1 MKEINFPRDTIA
13 VGECVAVVAKL
24 GSGHTNAGDAILMEA
39 EGDGS
44 SLEGARDRAARLRGV
59 IRWQIVRL
67 VPTSHGNQLLLK
79 DLVRMQK

>member
-1 MKEINFPRDTIA
+1 MDYSSLQAEDEPNAYGIIAEFPGQA
-13 VGECVAVVAKL
+13 P
-24 GSGHTNAGDAILMEA
+24 ILMEA

-44 SLEGARDRAARLRGV
+44 SLESARDRAARLRGV

-67 VPTSHGNQLLLK
+67 VPTSYGNQLLLK

>member
-1 MKEINFPRDTIA
+1 MDNRLENQADYKAEDEPNAYGIIAEFPDQA
-13 VGECVAVVAKL
+13 P
-24 GSGHTNAGDAILMEA
+24 ILMEA

-44 SLEGARDRAARLRGV
+44 SMESTLDRAARLRGV

-67 VPTSHGNQLLLK
+67 VPTKLGNQLLLK

>member
-1 MKEINFPRDTIA
+1 MDYSFQAEDEPNAYGIIA
-13 VGECVAVVAKL
+13 EF
-24 GSGHTNAGDAILMEA
+24 SGQAPILMEA

-67 VPTSHGNQLLLK
+67 VPTNHGNQLLLK
-79 DLVRMQK
+79 DMVRIQK

>member
-1 MKEINFPRDTIA
+1 MDYSLQDEDEPNAYGVIA
-13 VGECVAVVAKL
+13 EF
-24 GSGHTNAGDAILMEA
+24 SGQAPMLMEA
-39 EGDGS
+39 EGDVS

>member
-1 MKEINFPRDTIA
+1 MDYSSLLAEDEPNAYGIIAEFPGQA
-13 VGECVAVVAKL
+13 P
-24 GSGHTNAGDAILMEA
+24 ILMEA

-44 SLEGARDRAARLRGV
+44 SLEGARNRAARLHRV

>member
-1 MKEINFPRDTIA
+1 MDCSSQAEDEPNAYGVIAEFPGQA
-13 VGECVAVVAKL
+13 P
-24 GSGHTNAGDAILMEA
+24 ILMEA

-44 SLEGARDRAARLRGV
+44 SLESARDRAARLRGV

-67 VPTSHGNQLLLK
+67 VPTSYGNQLLLK

>member
-1 MKEINFPRDTIA
+1 MDCSLQAEDEPNAYGVIAEFPGQA
-13 VGECVAVVAKL
+13 P
-24 GSGHTNAGDAILMEA
+24 ILMEA

-44 SLEGARDRAARLRGV
+44 SLESARSRAARLRGV

-67 VPTSHGNQLLLK
+67 VPTSYGNQLLLK

>member
-1 MKEINFPRDTIA
+1 MDCSLQAEDEPNAYGVIAEFPGQA
-13 VGECVAVVAKL
+13 P
-24 GSGHTNAGDAILMEA
+24 ILMEA

-44 SLEGARDRAARLRGV
+44 SLESARYRAARLRGV

-67 VPTSHGNQLLLK
+67 VPTSYGNQLLLK

>member
-1 MKEINFPRDTIA
+1 MDYSLQAEDEPNAYGIIAEFPNQA
-13 VGECVAVVAKL
+13 P
-24 GSGHTNAGDAILMEA
+24 ILMEA

-67 VPTSHGNQLLLK
+67 VPTSYGNQLLLK

>member
-1 MKEINFPRDTIA
+1 MDNRLEDEADYKAEDEPNAYGIIAEFPGQA
-13 VGECVAVVAKL
+13 P
-24 GSGHTNAGDAILMEA
+24 ILMEA

-44 SLEGARDRAARLRGV
+44 SLEGARNRAAQLRGV

-67 VPTSHGNQLLLK
+67 VPTSYGNQLLLK

>member
-1 MKEINFPRDTIA
+1 MDNRLEDQADYKDEDDPNAYGIIA
-13 VGECVAVVAKL
+13 EF
-24 GSGHTNAGDAILMEA
+24 SGQAPILMEA

-44 SLEGARDRAARLRGV
+44 SLGGARDRAARLRGV

-67 VPTSHGNQLLLK
+67 VPTSYGNQLLLK

>member
-1 MKEINFPRDTIA
+1 MDCNLQAEDEPNAYGVIAEFPGQA
-13 VGECVAVVAKL
+13 P
-24 GSGHTNAGDAILMEA
+24 ILMEA

-67 VPTSHGNQLLLK
+67 VPTSYGNQLLLK

>member
-1 MKEINFPRDTIA
+1 MDYSLQAEDEPNAYGIIA
-13 VGECVAVVAKL
+13 EF
-24 GSGHTNAGDAILMEA
+24 SGQAPILMEA

-67 VPTSHGNQLLLK
+67 VPTSYGNQLLLK

>member
-1 MKEINFPRDTIA
+1 MDCSLQAEDEPNAYGVIAEFPGQA
-13 VGECVAVVAKL
+13 P
-24 GSGHTNAGDAILMEA
+24 ILMEA

-67 VPTSHGNQLLLK
+67 VPTSYGNQLLLK

>member
-1 MKEINFPRDTIA
+1 MDNRLENQADNKAEYEPNAYGIIAEFPDQA
-13 VGECVAVVAKL
+13 P
-24 GSGHTNAGDAILMEA
+24 ILMEA

-44 SLEGARDRAARLRGV
+44 SMESTLDRAARLRGV

-67 VPTSHGNQLLLK
+67 VPTKLGNQLLLK